1 MPRHTT
7 GCVALAQEF
16 WLARPID
23 MDLARTRRLNR
34 SLADQAIAMKRLQ
47 VHVCVCVCACGV
59 RVRVRVCLCVCVRV
73 MSNAHL
79 ATTPHAIALIK
90 SDVSLRYM

>member
-1 MPRHTT
+1 V
-7 GCVALAQEF
+7 CV
-16 WLARPID
+16 
-23 MDLARTRRLNR
+23 RL
-34 SLADQAIAMKRLQ
+34 
-47 VHVCVCVCACGV
+47 CVCVC
-59 RVRVRVCLCVCVRV
+59 V